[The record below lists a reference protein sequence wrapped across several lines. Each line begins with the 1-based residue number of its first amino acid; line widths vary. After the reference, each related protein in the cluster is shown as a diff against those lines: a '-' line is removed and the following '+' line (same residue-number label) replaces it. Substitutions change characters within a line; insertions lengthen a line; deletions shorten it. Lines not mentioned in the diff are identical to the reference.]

1 MVGKLANI
9 IAGEMERKV
18 ELMGLPCVNY
28 CCVF

>member
-1 MVGKLANI
+1 MVGKLAN

-28 CCVF
+28 CCVL